1 MVQRRRGFRLTAKS
15 FERLPVMRKRFR
27 QEFQSDEAVESIVF
41 GLVDNTHASAT
52 KLFDDSVMR
61 NGLPNQRV
69 GA

>member
-1 MVQRRRGFRLTAKS
+1 MSAQFYVAVF
-15 FERLPVMRKRFR
+15 PVMRKRFR
-27 QEFQSDEAVESIVF
+27 QEFQSDEAVESSVF

-52 KLFDDSVMR
+52 ELFDDSVMR